1 MLANP
6 PSEGHQQRAS
16 QWSDFPLLQDLAHKR
31 WAGGVT
37 AGVILDPS
45 STVAFL
51 DTSKQNA
58 KIFKKQTAKS
68 SGMYK
73 SAATAAERAR
83 ARVQGTIPLAKPQLE
98 LGDYRIRFAQHDN
111 TTLLQEREH
120 ESARKASFL
129 ASVDSSTGARAD
141 LLNTATRTPRAR
153 LANVDDEKA
162 WQAAADLAATSV
174 APTRKEDAR
183 AMRRRRIREAAG
195 ALKMELATRFDNIY
209 DAYSFF
215 DIDGDWNLSVN
226 EFLVGLRRVR
236 INTKSLENE
245 LTENGVG
252 LLRTLDKHNTST
264 VDVKTFLS
272 LLAWHPRHPNYYQA
286 LEASRQNAKRIRE
299 RTEEMLA
306 HVATLETE
314 AVKSKASAAAQKRRQ
329 SRPRQQ
335 QKSSWDKAGVKASD
349 YAASSDES
357 PSPSKDVDVREHLA
371 ACAIQK
377 RVRGMAARKQLGV
390 SDDNSNSVVHST
402 MSADERAMQQRLNL
416 AKRLMLQVRDARD
429 SPQKVLCV
437 DDDCVETQRNG

>member
-120 ESARKASFL
+120 ESATKASFL
-129 ASVDSSTGARAD
+129 ASVDSSTGARAA

-162 WQAAADLAATSV
+162 RQAAADLAATSV

-236 INTKSLENE
+236 INTKTLENE

-264 VDVKTFLS
+264 IDVKTFLS

-306 HVATLETE
+306 HVATLEIE
-314 AVKSKASAAAQKRRQ
+314 AVQSKASAAAQKRRQ

-335 QKSSWDKAGVKASD
+335 RKSSWDKAGVKASD

-371 ACAIQK
+371 ACTIQK

-390 SDDNSNSVVHST
+390 SDDNSNSLVHSN
-402 MSADERAMQQRLNL
+402 MSADQRAMQQRLNL
-416 AKRLMLQVRDARD
+416 AKRLMLQVRDARA
-429 SPQKVLCV
+429 PRKMIC
-437 DDDCVETQRNG
+437 

>member
-120 ESARKASFL
+120 ESATKASFL

-162 WQAAADLAATSV
+162 RQAAADLAATSV

-236 INTKSLENE
+236 INTKTLEHE

-264 VDVKTFLS
+264 IDVKTFLS

-306 HVATLETE
+306 HVATLEIE
-314 AVKSKASAAAQKRRQ
+314 ASNPRLPPQHRSDVNPGPGSNKNPRGTRRASRLVTMRLRQMSHRVPRRTSTCASTLLLAQSKRGCGEWLRVSSLACPTTTQTPWYIQPCRQISARC
-329 SRPRQQ
+329 
-335 QKSSWDKAGVKASD
+335 SSG
-349 YAASSDES
+349 
-357 PSPSKDVDVREHLA
+357 
-371 ACAIQK
+371 
-377 RVRGMAARKQLGV
+377 
-390 SDDNSNSVVHST
+390 
-402 MSADERAMQQRLNL
+402 
-416 AKRLMLQVRDARD
+416 
-429 SPQKVLCV
+429 
-437 DDDCVETQRNG
+437 

>member
-120 ESARKASFL
+120 ESATKASFL

-162 WQAAADLAATSV
+162 RQAAADLAATSV

-236 INTKSLENE
+236 INTKTLEHE

-264 VDVKTFLS
+264 IDVKTFLS

-306 HVATLETE
+306 HVATLEIE
-314 AVKSKASAAAQKRRQ
+314 AVQSKASAAAQKRRQ

-335 QKSSWDKAGVKASD
+335 RKSSWDKAGVKASD

-371 ACAIQK
+371 ACTIQK

-390 SDDNSNSVVHST
+390 SDDNSNSLVHSN
-402 MSADERAMQQRLNL
+402 MSADQRAMQQRLNL
-416 AKRLMLQVRDARD
+416 AKRLMLQVRDARA
-429 SPQKVLCV
+429 PRKMIC
-437 DDDCVETQRNG
+437 